1 MSGAALGGHAN
12 GRRGILLLVIV
23 GSYELA
29 AAVLPANLPNV
40 IMAGILEQS
49 HGLHLRFSEY
59 LLLFFPAGVIVRG
72 AVRVLASYW
81 LFADTV
87 GEVEIP
93 AARVALGRREW
104 HAIVLLA
111 ITLALWF
118 TDAVHHVAPGWVGL
132 GFTLVYF
139 ATSPPAQLERFT
151 ATLKMDLLWFI
162 AAIIGLTALVNHLG
176 VRVPDALALDALRD
190 SPMLAYFALTAL
202 SIVVCFAVTSNA
214 EPAPFMAAVD
224 AIARP
229 ALGDARLHHEHFSAP
244 AAGAAAGEAG
254 GFEIE
259 LARSRR
265 TLRVPPDQS
274 ITDVLYDHGI
284 EVATS
289 CEAGVC
295 GGACRTTVLDG
306 APDHRDAFLSAADK
320 ARNDCMMPCVSRCR
334 GERLVLDL

>member
-1 MSGAALGGHAN
+1 
-12 GRRGILLLVIV
+12 
-23 GSYELA
+23 
-29 AAVLPANLPNV
+29 
-40 IMAGILEQS
+40 
-49 HGLHLRFSEY
+49 
-59 LLLFFPAGVIVRG
+59 
-72 AVRVLASYW
+72 
-81 LFADTV
+81 
-87 GEVEIP
+87 
-93 AARVALGRREW
+93 
-104 HAIVLLA
+104 
-111 ITLALWF
+111 
-118 TDAVHHVAPGWVGL
+118 
-132 GFTLVYF
+132 
-139 ATSPPAQLERFT
+139 
-151 ATLKMDLLWFI
+151 MDLLWFI

-214 EPAPFMAAVD
+214 EPAPFMPAVD

-244 AAGAAAGEAG
+244 AAGVAAGEAG

-265 TLRVPPDQS
+265 TLRVPPEQS
-274 ITDVLYDHGI
+274 ITDALYDHGI

-295 GGACRTTVLDG
+295 GACRTTVLDG

-334 GERLVLDL
+334 GERLALDL